1 MKLNTPYRPPGAEQ
15 RERGAT
21 QMTPNSYKKIT
32 PKEAKALM
40 DELESYVLLDVRTG
54 TEFSDGHIEGAI
66 LLPLDEL
73 ALRAGAMLPDRD
85 AAILVYCRSGGRS
98 RIAAQ
103 ILAKMGYARVFDLGG
118 IIDWP
123 YGLVK

>member
-1 MKLNTPYRPPGAEQ
+1 
-15 RERGAT
+15 
-21 QMTPNSYKKIT
+21 MTPNSYKKIT